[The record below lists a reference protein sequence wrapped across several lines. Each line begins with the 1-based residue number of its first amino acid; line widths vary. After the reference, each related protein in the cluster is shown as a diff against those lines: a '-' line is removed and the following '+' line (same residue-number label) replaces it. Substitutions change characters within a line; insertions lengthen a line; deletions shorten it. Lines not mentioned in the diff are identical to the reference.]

1 LSTLTEQA
9 HLYFLHKMIYNIGMN
24 RNEQKKAT
32 ALKIMTSAKELFSEQ
47 GYDTTNTRQIAKHA
61 GVGVGTVFSHF
72 KDKHQ
77 LTKALFFGELE
88 KQLTLNKAIID
99 QGGLIFFSTQTK
111 LLFHFYDG
119 NRDLSKAFLQ
129 NALFE
134 RDFFSEQLEG
144 FILTIS
150 GLLTVDLPN
159 HSEQQRI
166 ILSKAWVGFYF
177 NELLRGLSD
186 PKSTVTTWHQT
197 LMLQC
202 QQLLTMLM
210 KK

>member
-1 LSTLTEQA
+1 
-9 HLYFLHKMIYNIGMN
+9 MNYNMGMN

-32 ALKIMTSAKELFSEQ
+32 ALKIIASAKQLFSEQ
-47 GYDTTNTRQIAKHA
+47 GYDTTTTRQIAKHA

-77 LTKALFFGELE
+77 LTKALFFSELE
-88 KQLTLNKAIID
+88 KQLTLSKAIVD

-111 LLFHFYDG
+111 LLFNFYYS
-119 NRDLSKAFLQ
+119 NRDLGKAFLK

-134 RDFFSEQLEG
+134 RGFFSDQLDD

-150 GLLTVDLPN
+150 SLLIVDLPT
-159 HSEQQRI
+159 HSKEQRI
-166 ILSKAWVGFYF
+166 TISKAWVGFYF
-177 NELLRGLSD
+177 DELLRGLSE
-186 PKSTVTTWHQT
+186 PQSTVNTWHQA
-197 LMLQC
+197 LMIQC
-202 QQLLTMLM
+202 QQLLTMLI

>member
-1 LSTLTEQA
+1 MLTEQA
-9 HLYFLHKMIYNIGMN
+9 YLYFLHEMIYNIGMN

-47 GYDTTNTRQIAKHA
+47 GYDNTPPRPIAKHA

-129 NALFE
+129 KAL
-134 RDFFSEQLEG
+134 L
-144 FILTIS
+144 
-150 GLLTVDLPN
+150 
-159 HSEQQRI
+159 
-166 ILSKAWVGFYF
+166 
-177 NELLRGLSD
+177 
-186 PKSTVTTWHQT
+186 
-197 LMLQC
+197 
-202 QQLLTMLM
+202 
-210 KK
+210 